1 MDYRTEA
8 PPILRDFL
16 VYHETIQAH
25 SKKTVDEYYLDLRGF
40 FRYLKLE
47 RRIVPADTP
56 MEQIAVD
63 DVDLE
68 LVPCLCSSLE
78 FLTLPQFITFITS
91 KKLFR
96 CFRDECFTT
105 SF

>member
-68 LVPCLCSSLE
+68 LVRSVTITDVYAYMSY
-78 FLTLPQFITFITS
+78 LT
-91 KKLFR
+91 
-96 CFRDECFTT
+96 RDRANRPNSPEIGRAHV
-105 SF
+105 